1 MMNLG
6 SQNFKFED
14 GQWISGMA
22 SYNKQTDLIQCLFK
36 ECNEVFMS
44 TTESGGNVSGK
55 EVQRLKKR
63 NLQLEEENNLLRLKI
78 EVLLDMVSV
87 E

>member
-1 MMNLG
+1 MIV
-6 SQNFKFED
+6 S
-14 GQWISGMA
+14 
-22 SYNKQTDLIQCLFK
+22 LFK
-36 ECNEVFMS
+36 ECNDCLS
-44 TTESGGNVSGK
+44 QSESGGNVSGK

-87 E
+87 ECI